1 MIKNRFARDKRI
13 RGKFSNLII
22 RNYVIFSIL
31 LVVLLFFVLVVI
43 VSNMDKLNTNNKVG
57 ELAKQYAKTDITDY
71 SKISVKNYIGEDGF
85 VQIVDSDYDVIYRSS
100 SRLSDLR
107 YYKDTMTLIPD
118 YDTEINY
125 DRETIKNGKNQ
136 TIYYRDIYDN
146 DYVYTVDSY
155 IDIIDNTKHKILFS
169 NQFPTK
175 KSFDAAETSLLKN
188 GKISGYK
195 VNKASFKGENGKK
208 YKLVTFTKKGLKNSL
223 GKKERAFVA
232 IGVGFAGIYILM
244 LILFSIWSS
253 RSVKKTLKV
262 LEAGMKDVSSGKTG
276 KQIEYRGPK
285 EFVDI
290 CDNFNKMS
298 NALYESAKE
307 NQRLQDENQRIMS
320 DISHDLKTPI
330 TVIQGYSK
338 AISDGIVPPEDHDK
352 YLKIIAEKSEALTEL
367 INEIHDYTKLGHPD
381 YKFDMKPVDICEY
394 TREYFARTFDELE
407 IAGFELEVEIPERSI
422 LVNLDISKFR
432 RVYANLVN
440 NFMKYNKRGSIL
452 RCTISYD
459 DRSVTINVSDN
470 GIGIAKNMKETIFEP
485 FVMGEK
491 SRGSGGSGLGLPMVK
506 KIVEYHG
513 GTVELLDK
521 PEKGMKTTFSIRLLR
536 L

>member
-1 MIKNRFARDKRI
+1 
-13 RGKFSNLII
+13 
-22 RNYVIFSIL
+22 
-31 LVVLLFFVLVVI
+31 
-43 VSNMDKLNTNNKVG
+43 
-57 ELAKQYAKTDITDY
+57 
-71 SKISVKNYIGEDGF
+71 
-85 VQIVDSDYDVIYRSS
+85 
-100 SRLSDLR
+100 
-107 YYKDTMTLIPD
+107 
-118 YDTEINY
+118 
-125 DRETIKNGKNQ
+125 
-136 TIYYRDIYDN
+136 
-146 DYVYTVDSY
+146 
-155 IDIIDNTKHKILFS
+155 
-169 NQFPTK
+169 
-175 KSFDAAETSLLKN
+175 
-188 GKISGYK
+188 
-195 VNKASFKGENGKK
+195 
-208 YKLVTFTKKGLKNSL
+208 
-223 GKKERAFVA
+223 
-232 IGVGFAGIYILM
+232 M

-338 AISDGIVPPEDHDK
+338 AISDGIVPPEEQDK

-432 RVYANLVN
+432 RVYDNLVN
-440 NFMKYNKRGSIL
+440 NFMKYNKSGSIL

-491 SRGSGGSGLGLPMVK
+491 SRGSGGSGLGLPMIK

-513 GTVELLDK
+513 GMVELLEK